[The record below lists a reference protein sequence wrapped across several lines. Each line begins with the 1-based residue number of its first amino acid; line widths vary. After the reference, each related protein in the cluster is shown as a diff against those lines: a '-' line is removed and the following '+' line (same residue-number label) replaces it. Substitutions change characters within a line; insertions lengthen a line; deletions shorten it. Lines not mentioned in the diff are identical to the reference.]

1 MIDTY
6 GCLKKP
12 NECYRYEISQCE
24 KRKHLLESFRII
36 AGSLGF
42 RAKILASANNMF
54 TLSITGDN
62 IDKIPVKLPRKQIHH
77 QVRMKNCWSHH
88 IEIKSIGRGPFCGWN
103 IDKNERFLLGDFTIT
118 HNTRLQGG
126 KDSASERYIF
136 TQLNKITRFIF
147 RAEDDAVLT
156 YLDDDGQ
163 SVEPIFYVPIIPMV
177 LVNGVKGIGTGFS
190 TDIMC
195 YNPQQIIDYIKHKLT
210 PASASA
216 PTINPYYKNFKG
228 TIERIVDAS
237 TSTSTSTAAKYLIK
251 GCYTILDD
259 KKIRITELPVGT
271 WTDEYKKFIEQL
283 IEPVAK
289 KSGGEAA
296 GGSASGSSSASA
308 AAIQLVKDYNDMST
322 DTIVDITLTMMPNII
337 ATYRGK
343 IVEHGCTMLEKC
355 LGLYTTQSTTNMNM
369 FDANEKLKKYNTPEE
384 IVDDYY
390 PVRIEYYQK
399 RKAYLVDALMKELL
413 VLSNRARYISEILDD
428 TIDLRRKTTA
438 MIVQILKERKY
449 DMHQGDDGDSG
460 AGYKYLLKLPMD
472 SVSEENVEKLRS
484 EKEKKEKELAHL
496 ESKTTQNLWK
506 DDLAELEEEYGKFV
520 ERSAVAEGTNIKT
533 EDGSSTKKAKPVT
546 KTKKLLAPVAAQ

>member
-1 MIDTY
+1 
-6 GCLKKP
+6 
-12 NECYRYEISQCE
+12 
-24 KRKHLLESFRII
+24 
-36 AGSLGF
+36 
-42 RAKILASANNMF
+42 
-54 TLSITGDN
+54 
-62 IDKIPVKLPRKQIHH
+62 
-77 QVRMKNCWSHH
+77 
-88 IEIKSIGRGPFCGWN
+88 
-103 IDKNERFLLGDFTIT
+103 LLGDFTIT

-147 RAEDDAVLT
+147 RAEDDPVLT

-210 PASASA
+210 PASAPASVST
-216 PTINPYYKNFKG
+216 PTINPFYKNFKG
-228 TIERIVDAS
+228 TIQCIVDAS
-237 TSTSTSTAAKYLIK
+237 ASASTAAKYLIK

-271 WTDEYKKFIEQL
+271 WTDDYKKFIEQL

-289 KSGGEAA
+289 KSSDAA
-296 GGSASGSSSASA
+296 GSAASA

-337 ATYRGK
+337 ATYRDK
-343 IVEHGCTMLEKC
+343 VVEHGCTMLEKC

-390 PVRIEYYQK
+390 PIRIEYYQK
-399 RKAYLVDALMKELL
+399 RKTYLLDALRKELL

-438 MIVQILKERKY
+438 MMVQILKDRKY
-449 DMHQGDDGDSG
+449 DTHQGDDGDSG
-460 AGYKYLLKLPMD
+460 SAGYKYLLKLPMD
-472 SVSEENVEKLRS
+472 SVSEENVEKLCN
-484 EKEKKEKELAHL
+484 EKEKKEKELAYL
-496 ESKTTQNLWK
+496 ESKTTENLWQ
-506 DDLAELEEEYGKFV
+506 DDLAELEEEYKKFM
-520 ERSAVAEGTNIKT
+520 ECSSAEEGTKT
-533 EDGSSTKKAKPVT
+533 KTKTKPEDGSSTTKVKSKAKAKP
-546 KTKKLLAPVAAQ
+546 